1 MALGIEEARSI
12 YFAIGAYR
20 EDARLGALADDVLT
34 ASVAYAHA
42 RARWRLASAED
53 RREADAGRTR
63 LHEGL
68 IAAVNALSRNAAAGG
83 RDTGWRRTLGD
94 DRKRVGDFACW
105 CAAFLGIEGR

>member
-1 MALGIEEARSI
+1 MALGMAEARSV
-12 YFAIGAYR
+12 YDAVVEYR
-20 EDARLGALADDVLT
+20 QDARLGALADDVLT

-83 RDTGWRRTLGD
+83 RGPGWRRTLSD
-94 DRKRVGDFACW
+94 DRKRVGDFGCW